1 MQVRAATL
9 LFDFL
14 TVDALHAASEAKVA
28 YLNGAVVVDQNIA
41 WLEVSMNDLSL
52 VKVVE
57 SAQNV
62 IDDGLD
68 LGLL

>member
-1 MQVRAATL
+1 MQVCATTF

-14 TVDALHAASEAKVA
+14 TIDAFHAAGKAKVA
-28 YLNGAVVVDQNIA
+28 YLNSAVVVDQNIA
-41 WLEVSMNDLSL
+41 WLEVSMNYFSL

-62 IDDGLD
+62 IDD
-68 LGLL
+68 